1 MHKGGGRR
9 GRGGGTLVLQG
20 CCWVFGWNQVLL
32 AGLHRLIVGGGLAN
46 AMLMELSV
54 ITYALLGCY
63 YYLIGIENILLKCL
77 QG

>member
-1 MHKGGGRR
+1 M
-9 GRGGGTLVLQG
+9 LQG

-32 AGLHRLIVGGGLAN
+32 AGCVRRLIVGGDLAN

-63 YYLIGIENILLKCL
+63 YCLIGIENISLKCL

>member
-1 MHKGGGRR
+1 M
-9 GRGGGTLVLQG
+9 
-20 CCWVFGWNQVLL
+20 LL
-32 AGLHRLIVGGGLAN
+32 AGCVRRLIVGGGLAN